1 MATQHHRKPWEDVLI
16 PDEMRSEASYPVVQ
30 WINQPFR
37 LRPPQENG
45 GFFVAR
51 KYGGVELPG
60 GVEAQYHDDPGTFA
74 TNLTACL
81 LAIRVAWVK
90 QEAGAE
96 IRLSG
101 YEDGA
106 RKRVECL
113 MLLRDE
119 ATGHVVGPVKLTT
132 VGTANKELTVNY
144 RALAS
149 TAKAAGAEPW
159 MFWVGLRAGETR
171 QVGDHGVTMTPI
183 AVDVPEADALDG
195 AFVGK
200 DVLENAI
207 FPLSDDLAEWRD
219 AWNGDDIG
227 EDVFEEDFD
236 DGVGTPGMTY
246 EEALQVRV
254 HTKAGWKAFGA
265 IIQDTER
272 ARQIVDYILDP
283 ASSLT
288 EEITAAAQVI
298 HDEHFAEDTEDTE
311 EIPF

>member
-1 MATQHHRKPWEDVLI
+1 MTTQTQRKPWEDVVV
-16 PDEMRSEASYPVVQ
+16 PDAMRSDASYPVAQ

-37 LRPPQENG
+37 LRPSQDNG

-74 TNLTACL
+74 HGLMACL
-81 LAIRVAWVK
+81 LAMRVAWVK
-90 QEAGAE
+90 QEAGVE
-96 IRLSG
+96 IRLTG

-119 ATGHVVGPVKLTT
+119 ATGDVVGPVKLTT
-132 VGTANKELTVNY
+132 VGTANKELTINY

-159 MFWVGLRAGETR
+159 MFWVNLRAGETQ

-183 AVDVPEADALDG
+183 VVDVPEADALDE
-195 AFVGK
+195 AFVGA
-200 DVLENAI
+200 DVLENTV
-207 FPLSDDLAEWRD
+207 FPLSDDLTAWRE

-227 EDVFEEDFD
+227 EDVFEED
-236 DGVGTPGMTY
+236 DGTGAAEMTY

-254 HTKAGWKAFGA
+254 HTKAGWKTFGA

-272 ARQIVDYILDP
+272 ARQIIDYILGP
-283 ASSLT
+283 ESSLT

-298 HDEHFAEDTEDTE
+298 RDEHFEATEDSD